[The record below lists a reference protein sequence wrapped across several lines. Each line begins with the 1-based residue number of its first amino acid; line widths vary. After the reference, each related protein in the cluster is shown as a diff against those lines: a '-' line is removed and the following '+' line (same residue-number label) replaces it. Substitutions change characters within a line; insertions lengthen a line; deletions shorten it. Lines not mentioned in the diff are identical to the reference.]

1 MASDKLVETVKGL
14 DVATK
19 AILMYSENHPRSQQ
33 AVEQAFT
40 LLTQE
45 LEARGAL
52 NVSIA
57 EGNLL
62 IEGESVEKGNPLI
75 ERFTRD
81 ILARNIHSLSF
92 LRGVTRPELVSFLR
106 QLNLKPQRIKDL
118 GGFDKV
124 LESEGIKN
132 VQANKVKYGIITE
145 GDAAQATSEQVLLS
159 QLLLSMQA
167 GGGSGTIA
175 ENVEKSVAASGTP
188 DAASSIFRVFQM
200 LAQSL
205 PTTEAEQQAAPPVK
219 ERFLQMYR
227 SFTPDLQGKLLLN
240 AVLKGASMDGSALGG
255 FHRDLSPE
263 ELESSILALL
273 QQSGNQQEMR
283 TFVDNLEKEKGI
295 VLTDTVRKKFGE
307 KGLGKPAAPPNPWE
321 ELLAKETLPVEEID
335 LLPETL
341 ALMLQQN
348 AGAEADRLSKK
359 VFGLLGTGTPE
370 QRASIIKVIPA
381 AIGVLSQHEKWKN
394 IEFSFGFL
402 INNYYRKETSPMVIF
417 GYLSYFLNAFGKNFE
432 TGKFRECA
440 DQLSLIK
447 SKAVTLEALSG
458 QLSVPLAALPPS
470 FADAVKQSKDG
481 SEIALGLVNACAN
494 GGAGY
499 VLDLLAD
506 EEDQRVRKRL
516 IDLTESFD
524 IGQLLPEIERRLSD
538 PRWFV
543 ARNMVTILSKMSSSE
558 STRLLQKTA
567 MHSDVR
573 VVKEI
578 VKKLYNAAAP
588 TDEPIVVQLLQHPD
602 KSLRLQAIHVALMMQ
617 AFSAVPELVHILTD
631 KNPMETDQRTAA
643 YQALLKIKPEE
654 AVQPAI
660 ALLER
665 KPAGK
670 AETAERNAAVRALGE
685 YDRQKFR
692 SLLEKLATGDPN
704 PETRQLA
711 HSYL

>member
-1 MASDKLVETVKGL
+1 MASDKLVETVKDI

-19 AILMYSENHPRSQQ
+19 SMLMYSETHPRTLQ

-40 LLTQE
+40 ILTQQ
-45 LEARGAL
+45 LESLGAI
-52 NVSIA
+52 NISIA

-62 IEGESVEKGNPLI
+62 IEGHAMEKGNPLI

-81 ILARNIHSLSF
+81 IFARNIHSLSF
-92 LRGVTRPELVSFLR
+92 IKGVTRQELVSFLR
-106 QLNLKPQRIKDL
+106 SLNLKPQRIKDL

-145 GDAAQATSEQVLLS
+145 QDAAQATSEQVLLS
-159 QLLLSMQA
+159 QLLLSMQT
-167 GGGSGTIA
+167 GSGTGAIA
-175 ENVEKSVAASGTP
+175 ENVEKSVSASGTP

-205 PTTEAEQQAAPPVK
+205 PATQAEQETAPQVK
-219 ERFLQMYR
+219 ERFLQMFR
-227 SFTPDLQGKLLLN
+227 SFSPDLQGKLLLN
-240 AVLKGASMDGSALGG
+240 AVVKGSAMEGALGG
-255 FHRDLSPE
+255 FQRDLSPE
-263 ELESSILALL
+263 ELETSILALL
-273 QQSGNQQEMR
+273 QQSGNEQEVR
-283 TFVDNLEKEKGI
+283 TLVDTLEKERGV
-295 VLTDTVRKKFGE
+295 VLTDLVKKKLE
-307 KGLGKPAAPPNPWE
+307 ERGLGKPPAPASPWE
-321 ELLAKETLPVEEID
+321 ELLAKETLPVEDID
-335 LLPETL
+335 VLPETL
-341 ALMLQQN
+341 ATMLHQD
-348 AGAEADRLSKK
+348 ASAEADRLSKK
-359 VFGLLGTGTPE
+359 VFGLLGTGTTE
-370 QRASIIKVIPA
+370 QKASIIKVIPA

-394 IEFSFGFL
+394 IELSLGFL
-402 INNYYRKETSPMVIF
+402 INNYYRKETSPLVLI

-432 TGKFRECA
+432 SKKFKECA
-440 DQLSLIK
+440 DQISLIK
-447 SKAVTLEALSG
+447 SKAATLEPLSS
-458 QLSVPLAALPPS
+458 QVSVSLAELPIS
-470 FADAVKQSKDG
+470 FGDAVKAGKDG
-481 SEIALGLVNACAN
+481 SEVALELVHACAG

-506 EEDQRVRKRL
+506 EEDQRARKRL

-524 IGQLLPEIERRLSD
+524 PGQLLPEIERRLSD
-538 PRWFV
+538 DRWFV
-543 ARNMVTILSKMSSSE
+543 ARNMVTILSKMSSNE
-558 STRLLQKTA
+558 STRLLQKA
-567 MHSDVR
+567 ASHSDVR

-602 KSLRLQAIHVALMMQ
+602 KSLRLQAIHVALMIQ
-617 AFSAVPELVHILTD
+617 AFSAVPVLVHILND
-631 KNPMETDQRTAA
+631 RNPMETDQRTAA
-643 YQALLKIKPEE
+643 YQALHKIKPEE
-654 AVQPAI
+654 AVPPAI

-670 AETAERNAAVRALGE
+670 AEIAERNAAVRALGDF
-685 YDRQKFR
+685 DRQKYR